1 MYDNNVRNDKQ
12 KLVMINKN
20 KIVNRVTFKRKTG
33 YYLEFLSPGTMKLFG
48 NTKSKIT
55 NDKNVENMP
64 HLEITEVI
72 LVNCNIASN
81 NYKHNSKVV
90 YTFIPNKSF
99 GQFLDISSK
108 NFIILKTFNSGF
120 SYIKV
125 WFTDQNSKPLEIED
139 EINITLVIS

>member
-1 MYDNNVRNDKQ
+1 MCDNNVSNDKQ

-20 KIVNRVTFKRKTG
+20 KIVNRITFKRKTG
-33 YYLEFLSPGTMKLFG
+33 CYLEFLSPGTMILLG

-55 NDKNVENMP
+55 KDKNVENVP
-64 HLEITEVI
+64 HLEIAEVI

-81 NYKHNSKVV
+81 NYKHNWKVV

-108 NFIILKTFNSGF
+108 NFIFLKTFNSGF
-120 SYIKV
+120 
-125 WFTDQNSKPLEIED
+125 
-139 EINITLVIS
+139 